1 MSYPDMCSVTE
12 RSRQNLSDTGRLV
25 ALGELAAGV
34 AHNFGNVLMGIS
46 LTLELLQMRATRD
59 PGLSDMVEAISGA
72 QTEVT
77 RGAEIIQRLLSLA
90 GGNPSILTGVN
101 PWLVADSAFALCSTH
116 TNAKRVRLVNLI
128 PTDPPSVKAD
138 VSQLTEVL
146 VNLILNALQASEKGE
161 VKADLEV
168 TQNGRVKIRIS
179 DNGCGIAPEDMD
191 KIFDPFFTR
200 RKEGAGTGLGLTCSF
215 GQITRMGGTIEVESQ
230 PGIGSTFSIVL
241 DKWVENSE

>member
-1 MSYPDMCSVTE
+1 MSYPDVCSIAE
-12 RSRQNLSDTGRLV
+12 RTKQNLSDTGRLV

-59 PGLSDMVEAISGA
+59 PGLSDMIEAISGA

-77 RGAEIIQRLLSLA
+77 HGAEIIQRLLSLA
-90 GGNPSILTGVN
+90 GGNPSTLTDVN
-101 PWLVADSAFALCSTH
+101 PWLAADNALTLCSTH

-138 VSQLTEVL
+138 ASQLTEVL
-146 VNLILNALQASEKGE
+146 VNLILNSLQASQEGE
-161 VKADLEV
+161 IKVELQESDN
-168 TQNGRVKIRIS
+168 QVKILIT
-179 DNGCGIAPEDMD
+179 DQGCGIAPEDMD

-200 RKEGAGTGLGLTCSF
+200 RKEGAGTGLGLTCSL
-215 GQITRMGGTIEVESQ
+215 GQVTRMGGNIEVESRL
-230 PGIGSTFSIVL
+230 GIGSTFTIIL
-241 DKWVENSE
+241 PRWVEP